1 MLLFLEI
8 ALTIAAWKKGWRAR
22 ALLPLAGA
30 FLVAL
35 LGGAVVG
42 ASGGS
47 IEDARIL
54 AFLCDLG
61 AVIALGV
68 MSRKSSVIS
77 GTSLALTRSDESVR
91 LTDGTTASGD

>member
-1 MLLFLEI
+1 MLLFFEI
-8 ALTIAAWKKGWRAR
+8 ALTIAAWKKGWSAR
-22 ALLPLAGA
+22 AFLPLAGA

-35 LGGAVVG
+35 LAGAVVG

-47 IEDARIL
+47 IACARIL

-61 AVIALGV
+61 AVIALGI
-68 MSRKSSVIS
+68 MSKKSPAIS

-91 LTDGTTASGD
+91 LTDATTASGD